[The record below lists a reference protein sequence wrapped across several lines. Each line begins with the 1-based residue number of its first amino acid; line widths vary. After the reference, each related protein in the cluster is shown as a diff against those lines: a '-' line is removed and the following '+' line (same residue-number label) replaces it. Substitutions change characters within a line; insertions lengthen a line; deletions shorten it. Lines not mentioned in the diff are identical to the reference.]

1 MRALFLICRWPSLR
15 SVLTWQREQRQ
26 RANSVMSLLLRSV
39 IPSRGPYSYNLIYT
53 YLSPKGPIFRYYH
66 IRGKIQ
72 KLGERTQF
80 SPKQVTKGIF
90 SVVVESHFYL
100 TIIWFPLF
108 CSHLPSFLLEI
119 HLTTL
124 NPCDSGGADLS
135 LSLPLRAGTRPRPG
149 YSISRL

>member
-1 MRALFLICRWPSLR
+1 MTLSTPIYLPKAPSSNTITLGVRAS
-15 SVLTWQREQRQ
+15 
-26 RANSVMSLLLRSV
+26 
-39 IPSRGPYSYNLIYT
+39 
-53 YLSPKGPIFRYYH
+53 
-66 IRGKIQ
+66 IQ

-80 SPKQVTKGIF
+80 SPKQATKGIF

-149 YSISRL
+149 YFISRLW